1 LRFYGLDL
9 RDEYETA
16 GVRRLWALIKGLPRD
31 SATWAGEHRW
41 TQELEFLAE
50 LIEITDIASH
60 RMVAAMGGTLKG
72 DPIQI
77 ERPFEDIQQEVR
89 KEITVTTDTQE
100 IARWFALHS

>member
-1 LRFYGLDL
+1 
-9 RDEYETA
+9 
-16 GVRRLWALIKGLPRD
+16 
-31 SATWAGEHRW
+31 
-41 TQELEFLAE
+41 
-50 LIEITDIASH
+50 
-60 RMVAAMGGTLKG
+60 MVAAMGGTLKG